1 MILINLIVSGDCIMT
16 IRLLSK
22 QQLSLINKNT
32 LKYRLAEAEKDYF
45 LAIVLNCIYNSNLK
59 NKLVFKGGTALYHC
73 YLPQFRFSE
82 DLDFTSTVKDITL
95 ENIVDVLKLEDFLEV
110 KKHYVSNKTLKIEKL
125 RYQGPLDMPNSLK
138 VKIDFT
144 QNVVLVPTEM
154 EYKNFWKVETK
165 LKVMDIREISAE
177 KIRAMSGRA
186 RYRDF
191 YDQYMILK
199 NYDINLDEIIDL
211 VGQKEIREPI
221 SPVSILSNREIARE
235 EKSKDLQRIYYKE
248 VISDINIEKMLK
260 KLSFDTIIVK

>member
-95 ENIVDVLKLEDFLEV
+95 ENIVDVLKLEDSLEV

-125 RYQGPLDMPNSLK
+125 KYQGPLDMPNSLK
-138 VKIDFT
+138 VEIDFT
-144 QNVVLVPTEM
+144 QNVVLAPTEM
-154 EYKNFWKVETK
+154 EYKNFWKVKTK

-186 RYRDF
+186 RY
-191 YDQYMILK
+191 
-199 NYDINLDEIIDL
+199 
-211 VGQKEIREPI
+211 
-221 SPVSILSNREIARE
+221 
-235 EKSKDLQRIYYKE
+235 
-248 VISDINIEKMLK
+248 
-260 KLSFDTIIVK
+260 